1 MTKAANTKIS
11 KRVPEA
17 SGGLGDTE
25 LVLLARGGQ
34 RPDRLIE
41 APASMKPVTRQRAG
55 ANLIRRGLAEERPAS
70 HDQPV
75 WREEDGQRL
84 ALRVTAAGLA
94 AIGIEAET
102 TDVADTVP
110 TTGPAPDRPREGSK
124 AALLIRMLT
133 RPEGAGIDE
142 LIAATG
148 WLPHTTRA
156 ALTGLRKRGY
166 EVGRDRDPDG
176 RSRYRITTA
185 TPVPAAPARG
195 GRRPRATEARAAT

>member
-1 MTKAANTKIS
+1 MTKAAKTKTGR
-11 KRVPEA
+11 KVRDA
-17 SGGLGDTE
+17 SSELGDTE
-25 LVLLARGGQ
+25 LVLLASAGQ

-41 APASMKPVTRQRAG
+41 ARASMRPDTRQRAG
-55 ANLIRRGLAEERPAS
+55 ANLIRRRLAEERPAS

-75 WREEDGQRL
+75 WREGDGERL
-84 ALRVTAAGLA
+84 ALQVTAAGLA
-94 AIGIEAET
+94 AIGIEAEA
-102 TDVADTVP
+102 TDVADAAP
-110 TTGPAPDRPREGSK
+110 ITGSKPDRPREGSK
-124 AALLIRMLT
+124 GALLIGMLT

-176 RSRYRITTA
+176 RSRYRIA
-185 TPVPAAPARG
+185 TPGPAAPAH
-195 GRRPRATEARAAT
+195 RRRKRRATEARAAA

>member
-1 MTKAANTKIS
+1 MTKTARTNIGRKA
-11 KRVPEA
+11 PDA
-17 SGGLGDTE
+17 SSGLVDAE
-25 LVLLARGGQ
+25 LVLLASGGQ

-41 APASMKPVTRQRAG
+41 APVTMKTVTHQRAG
-55 ANLIRRGLAEERPAS
+55 ANLIRRGLVEERPADRS
-70 HDQPV
+70 EPV

-84 ALRVTAAGLA
+84 ALWVTAAGLA
-94 AIGIEAET
+94 AIGIET
-102 TDVADTVP
+102 ADKAGGAP
-110 TTGPAPDRPREGSK
+110 TTGPAPDRPREGTK
-124 AALLIRMLT
+124 GALLIGMLT

-176 RSRYRITTA
+176 RSRYRIATA
-185 TPVPAAPARG
+185 TPAPAAPARR
-195 GRRPRATEARAAT
+195 GRKPRATEARAAA